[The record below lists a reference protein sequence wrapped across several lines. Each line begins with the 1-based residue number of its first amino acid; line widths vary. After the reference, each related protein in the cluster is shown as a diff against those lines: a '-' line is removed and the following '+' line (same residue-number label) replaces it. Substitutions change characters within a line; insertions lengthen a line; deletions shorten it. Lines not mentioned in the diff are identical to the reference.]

1 MMQGTGIRERETYTA
16 RKAVL
21 RRLLD
26 VPRPLSLNAGTV
38 HDASARLSFPFPG
51 GSHHEGRP

>member
-1 MMQGTGIRERETYTA
+1 MMQGAGIKERKTYTA

-26 VPRPLSLNAGTV
+26 GSRPLPVKADAID
-38 HDASARLSFPFPG
+38 DASARLSFPFPG